1 MKCKHSSNG
10 ELRRANLDSAA
21 LPLHLSRGLSP
32 CTCMLRRA
40 NLDSA
45 ASPLHLGRGLSP
57 YTDNKK
63 RLVESKLSPD
73 IFIIVARLIAITKAP
88 AFLCII
94 GSRFL

>member
-1 MKCKHSSNG
+1 MHSQGYHKKN
-10 ELRRANLDSAA
+10 AVK
-21 LPLHLSRGLSP
+21 
-32 CTCMLRRA
+32 
-40 NLDSA
+40 
-45 ASPLHLGRGLSP
+45 RGLSP

>member
-21 LPLHLSRGLSP
+21 L
-32 CTCMLRRA
+32 
-40 NLDSA
+40 
-45 ASPLHLGRGLSP
+45 PLHLGRGLSP

>member
-21 LPLHLSRGLSP
+21 LPLHL
-32 CTCMLRRA
+32 C
-40 NLDSA
+40 
-45 ASPLHLGRGLSP
+45 RGLSP